1 MNTFGQ
7 GPAADGPPR
16 PAGGSLDD
24 LRRANLSRV
33 LRLVHGERSLS
44 RAELTRITGLNRSTI
59 ASLVAE
65 LDAVGAVEIGEP
77 ADTKRRGRPST
88 VIFPST
94 RLVVLAVNPELDAT
108 TVALV
113 ALGGKVVRSV
123 RFEHERA
130 PLPTDVVSIV
140 SAMIDAW
147 GAGTPA
153 HRIVGVAFALPAL
166 VRSSDGCVVLAP
178 HLDWRDVPIARM
190 TEEAVGIPTIAV
202 NDADAGVIAE
212 NVFGAATGEHDVV
225 YLNGGASGIGGGIV
239 VGGVLLRG
247 RDGFGGEIGHTLV
260 RTDGEE
266 CGCGARGCLETEV
279 RRDALLAALHISPA
293 EIDELASLLAQ
304 RYGVDDTLTAV
315 VDRQRRH
322 LVIAL
327 RDIANVFNP
336 AVIVL
341 GGFLGA
347 IGAAGRERIV
357 HDLAEV
363 PGLRPN
369 LADMRVTASS
379 LGQDNLLIG
388 AAELAFSPLLDDPL
402 GAASDTVAEAS

>member
-7 GPAADGPPR
+7 RPAADGPPR
-16 PAGGSLDD
+16 PTGGSLDD

-33 LRLVHGERSLS
+33 LRLVHARRSLS
-44 RAELTRITGLNRSTI
+44 RAELTRLTGLNRSTI

-65 LDAVGAVEIGEP
+65 LDTVGAIEIGEP

-88 VIFPST
+88 VISPST
-94 RLVVLAVNPELDAT
+94 RSLVLAVNPELDAT

-113 ALGGKVVRSV
+113 ALGGQVVRSV

-130 PLPTDVVSIV
+130 PLPAEVVSIV
-140 SAMIDAW
+140 SAMVDAW
-147 GAGTPA
+147 GAGDAPQ
-153 HRIVGVAFALPAL
+153 RIIGVAFALPGL

-178 HLDWRDVPIARM
+178 HLDWREVPIVRM

-212 NVFGAATGEHDVV
+212 SAFGAATGEHDVV

-247 RDGFGGEIGHTLV
+247 RDGFGGELGHTLV
-260 RTDGEE
+260 RTDGER

-279 RRDALLAALHISPA
+279 RRDALLAALHITPA
-293 EIDELASLLAQ
+293 EIDELSAMLEE
-304 RYGVDDTLTAV
+304 RYGDDEALTAV

-347 IGAAGRERIV
+347 IGDAGRERIV
-357 HDLAEV
+357 RDLAEV

-379 LGQDNLLIG
+379 LGRDNLLIG
-388 AAELAFSPLLDDPL
+388 AAELAFAPLLDDPL
-402 GAASDTVAEAS
+402 GLAADTADEAS